1 MEPCIQAVHITKK
14 FPGVL
19 ALNDISIDFY
29 PGEVHALLGENGA
42 GKSTLIKILSGVY
55 TATEGKV
62 MLNGREMYFQ
72 SPRQALDAGISVIHQ
87 ELSIANDLTVAE
99 NIYLGA
105 EPRQKNGVFVDK
117 KKMIADAQA
126 VLDFMKVNIK
136 ATDLA
141 RDLTAAQ
148 QQMAEIAKIIVKN
161 SKVVIM
167 DEPTSSLS
175 EHEIA
180 ALFEQIRMLKEKN
193 VAVIYISHR
202 MKEIFEMCD
211 RATVLRDGCF
221 VSTCMIK
228 DVTENQIVTSMVG
241 REMKDY
247 YNREP
252 HTRGKETLRVENL
265 SCGRHYQNISFSAY
279 QGEILGISGLI
290 GAGRTEVMETIFGER
305 RADSGKIFVNGR
317 EVNFKSPRDAI
328 AARIGMVTED
338 RRRTGLM
345 LAAMVRHNIVLPS
358 LTEHHKPMNFLD
370 FPWEE
375 NVSRDYVKKLDVKT
389 PGIETEISHLSGGN
403 QQKVILAKWL
413 IANSDILILDEPTRG
428 IDVNAKSE
436 FYKLMNE
443 FVARGGTIIM
453 VSSELPEIIGISDRI
468 IVMREG
474 RLMGEMDYRDATEEN
489 IISLASVR
497 SDS

>member
-1 MEPCIQAVHITKK
+1 
-14 FPGVL
+14 
-19 ALNDISIDFY
+19 
-29 PGEVHALLGENGA
+29 
-42 GKSTLIKILSGVY
+42 
-55 TATEGKV
+55 
-62 MLNGREMYFQ
+62 
-72 SPRQALDAGISVIHQ
+72 
-87 ELSIANDLTVAE
+87 
-99 NIYLGA
+99 
-105 EPRQKNGVFVDK
+105 
-117 KKMIADAQA
+117 
-126 VLDFMKVNIK
+126 
-136 ATDLA
+136 
-141 RDLTAAQ
+141 
-148 QQMAEIAKIIVKN
+148 
-161 SKVVIM
+161 M

-317 EVNFKSPRDAI
+317 K
-328 AARIGMVTED
+328 
-338 RRRTGLM
+338 
-345 LAAMVRHNIVLPS
+345 
-358 LTEHHKPMNFLD
+358 
-370 FPWEE
+370 
-375 NVSRDYVKKLDVKT
+375 
-389 PGIETEISHLSGGN
+389 
-403 QQKVILAKWL
+403 
-413 IANSDILILDEPTRG
+413 
-428 IDVNAKSE
+428 
-436 FYKLMNE
+436 
-443 FVARGGTIIM
+443 
-453 VSSELPEIIGISDRI
+453 
-468 IVMREG
+468 
-474 RLMGEMDYRDATEEN
+474 
-489 IISLASVR
+489 
-497 SDS
+497 

>member
-180 ALFEQIRMLKEKN
+180 ALFEQIRMLK
-193 VAVIYISHR
+193 
-202 MKEIFEMCD
+202 
-211 RATVLRDGCF
+211 
-221 VSTCMIK
+221 
-228 DVTENQIVTSMVG
+228 
-241 REMKDY
+241 
-247 YNREP
+247 
-252 HTRGKETLRVENL
+252 
-265 SCGRHYQNISFSAY
+265 
-279 QGEILGISGLI
+279 
-290 GAGRTEVMETIFGER
+290 
-305 RADSGKIFVNGR
+305 
-317 EVNFKSPRDAI
+317 
-328 AARIGMVTED
+328 
-338 RRRTGLM
+338 
-345 LAAMVRHNIVLPS
+345 
-358 LTEHHKPMNFLD
+358 
-370 FPWEE
+370 
-375 NVSRDYVKKLDVKT
+375 
-389 PGIETEISHLSGGN
+389 
-403 QQKVILAKWL
+403 
-413 IANSDILILDEPTRG
+413 
-428 IDVNAKSE
+428 
-436 FYKLMNE
+436 
-443 FVARGGTIIM
+443 
-453 VSSELPEIIGISDRI
+453 
-468 IVMREG
+468 
-474 RLMGEMDYRDATEEN
+474 
-489 IISLASVR
+489 
-497 SDS
+497 

>member
-1 MEPCIQAVHITKK
+1 
-14 FPGVL
+14 
-19 ALNDISIDFY
+19 
-29 PGEVHALLGENGA
+29 
-42 GKSTLIKILSGVY
+42 
-55 TATEGKV
+55 
-62 MLNGREMYFQ
+62 
-72 SPRQALDAGISVIHQ
+72 
-87 ELSIANDLTVAE
+87 
-99 NIYLGA
+99 
-105 EPRQKNGVFVDK
+105 
-117 KKMIADAQA
+117 
-126 VLDFMKVNIK
+126 
-136 ATDLA
+136 
-141 RDLTAAQ
+141 
-148 QQMAEIAKIIVKN
+148 
-161 SKVVIM
+161 
-167 DEPTSSLS
+167 
-175 EHEIA
+175 
-180 ALFEQIRMLKEKN
+180 
-193 VAVIYISHR
+193 
-202 MKEIFEMCD
+202 
-211 RATVLRDGCF
+211 
-221 VSTCMIK
+221 
-228 DVTENQIVTSMVG
+228 
-241 REMKDY
+241 
-247 YNREP
+247 
-252 HTRGKETLRVENL
+252 
-265 SCGRHYQNISFSAY
+265 
-279 QGEILGISGLI
+279 
-290 GAGRTEVMETIFGER
+290 METIFGER

-345 LAAMVRHNIVLPS
+345 LAAMVRHNIELPS

-375 NVSRDYVKKLDVKT
+375 NVSREYVKKLDVKT